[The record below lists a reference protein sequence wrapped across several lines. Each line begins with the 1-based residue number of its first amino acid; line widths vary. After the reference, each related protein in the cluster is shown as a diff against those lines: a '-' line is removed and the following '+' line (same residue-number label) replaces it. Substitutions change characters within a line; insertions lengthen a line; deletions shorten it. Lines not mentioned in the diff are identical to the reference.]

1 MYKEFMVQ
9 EMRQLNK
16 RGMTLIEVVVA
27 IAIFGIVM
35 VTIFPAILVL
45 NLMNTYSFE
54 KLDTTYIAQEDME
67 EIIFESRNNSLV
79 NVRNYILN
87 TMNYTFQVDESTAS
101 RFVYQRVDARYTISV
116 TLTQIDSTRL
126 FQLMVAVSSST
137 NEIEGERVQL
147 ETIISLD

>member
-1 MYKEFMVQ
+1 MVH

-35 VTIFPAILVL
+35 VTIFPAVLVL

-67 EIIFESRNNSLV
+67 EIIFESRNNSLDS
-79 NVRNYILN
+79 VRSYILN

-101 RFVYQRVDARYTISV
+101 RFVYQRVDARYTITVS
-116 TLTQIDSTRL
+116 LTQIDSTRL

-147 ETIISLD
+147 ETIISLN

>member
-1 MYKEFMVQ
+1 
-9 EMRQLNK
+9 MRQLNK

-116 TLTQIDSTRL
+116 TLTQINSTRL

>member
-116 TLTQIDSTRL
+116 TLTQINSTRL

>member
-1 MYKEFMVQ
+1 MVQ
-9 EMRQLNK
+9 KMRQLNK

-35 VTIFPAILVL
+35 VTIFPAVLVL

-67 EIIFESRNNSLV
+67 EIIFESRNNSLD
-79 NVRNYILN
+79 NVRSYISN
-87 TMNYTFQVDESTAS
+87 TMNYTFLADESTTS
-101 RFVYQRVDARYTISV
+101 MFVYQRVDARYTISV
-116 TLTQIDSTRL
+116 SLTQIDSTEL
-126 FQLMVAVSSST
+126 YQLMVAVSSST

-147 ETIISLD
+147 ETIISLN